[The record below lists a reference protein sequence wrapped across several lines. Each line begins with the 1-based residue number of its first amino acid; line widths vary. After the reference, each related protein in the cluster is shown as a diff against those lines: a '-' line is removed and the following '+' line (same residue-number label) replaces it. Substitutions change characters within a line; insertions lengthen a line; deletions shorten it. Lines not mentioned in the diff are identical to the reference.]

1 MKKIFSFIILLSLFA
16 FITSCSLFTEQTDLE
31 FLSSKLNNLDITN
44 GEILYFN
51 DTHGGFLGDGEC
63 YAEVKILDNSVSD
76 KIKNEWHK
84 LPLTDNLNTV
94 IYGGEV
100 ETEFGPGTVLSF
112 VDDKIPVIKN
122 GYYYFEDRHSDS
134 KNKKDDTDIF
144 DRYSYNFTVAIYDL
158 DTHTLYFYAL
168 DT

>member
-1 MKKIFSFIILLSLFA
+1 MKKSISILLLFLVLVC
-16 FITSCSLFTEQTDLE
+16 TSCSLFEPLTDLE
-31 FLSSKLNNLDITN
+31 LLSSKLNNLDVTN

-63 YAEVKILDNSVSD
+63 YAEVKFSNNSVSD
-76 KIKNEWHK
+76 IIKNEWQK
-84 LPLTDNLNTV
+84 LPLTNNLNTV

-112 VDDKIPVIKN
+112 VDDKIPKVKN

-134 KNKKDDTDIF
+134 TNKKDDTDIF
-144 DRYSYNFTVAIYDL
+144 NRYSYNFTVAIYDL

>member
-1 MKKIFSFIILLSLFA
+1 MKRIISLVLLIIALVS
-16 FITSCSLFTEQTDLE
+16 ISSCSLFTSLSDLE
-31 FLSSKLNNLDITN
+31 LLSRKLNNLDVTS
-44 GEILYFN
+44 GEILRFN

-63 YAEVKILDNSVSD
+63 YAEVKFSDNSVSEI
-76 KIKNEWHK
+76 IKNEWQK

-100 ETEFGPGTVLSF
+100 KTEFGPGTVLSF
-112 VDDKIPVIKN
+112 VDDKIPKIKN
-122 GYYYFEDRHSDS
+122 GYYYFEDRHSES

-144 DRYSYNFTVAIYDL
+144 NRYSYNFTVAIYDL
-158 DTHTLYFYAL
+158 DTHSLYFYAL

>member
-1 MKKIFSFIILLSLFA
+1 MKKILSFIFLISLFI
-16 FITSCSLFTEQTDLE
+16 FTTSCSLFTEQTNLE
-31 FLSSKLNNLDITN
+31 LLSSKLNNLDVTN

-63 YAEVKILDNSVSD
+63 YAEVKFPNNSVSD
-76 KIKNEWHK
+76 IIKNEWQK
-84 LPLTDNLNTV
+84 LPLTNNLNTV

-112 VDDKIPVIKN
+112 VDDKIPEVKN

-134 KNKKDDTDIF
+134 TNKKDDTDILS
-144 DRYSYNFTVAIYDL
+144 RYSYNFTVAIYDL

>member
-1 MKKIFSFIILLSLFA
+1 MKKILSFIFLISLFI
-16 FITSCSLFTEQTDLE
+16 FTTSCSLFTEQTNLE
-31 FLSSKLNNLDITN
+31 LLSSKLNNLDVTN

-63 YAEVKILDNSVSD
+63 YAEVKFLNNSVSD
-76 KIKNEWHK
+76 IIKSEWQK
-84 LPLTDNLNTV
+84 LPLTNNLNTV

-112 VDDKIPVIKN
+112 VDDKIPKVKN

-134 KNKKDDTDIF
+134 TNKKDDTDILG
-144 DRYSYNFTVAIYDL
+144 RYSYNFTVAIYDL

>member
-1 MKKIFSFIILLSLFA
+1 MKKILSFIFLISLVVFT
-16 FITSCSLFTEQTDLE
+16 TSCSLFTEQTNLE
-31 FLSSKLNNLDITN
+31 LLSSKLNNLDVTN

-63 YAEVKILDNSVSD
+63 YAEVKFSDNSVSD
-76 KIKNEWHK
+76 IIKSEWQK
-84 LPLTDNLNTV
+84 LPLTNNLNTV
-94 IYGGEV
+94 IYGGKV

-112 VDDKIPVIKN
+112 VDDKIPTIKN

-134 KNKKDDTDIF
+134 TNKKDDTDIF
-144 DRYSYNFTVAIYDL
+144 NRYSYNFTVAIYDL

>member
-1 MKKIFSFIILLSLFA
+1 MKRIISLMLLIIALLS
-16 FITSCSLFTEQTDLE
+16 ISSCTLFTSLSDLE

-44 GEILYFN
+44 GEILCFK

-63 YAEVKILDNSVSD
+63 YAEVKFSDNSVSD

-134 KNKKDDTDIF
+134 KNKKDDSDIF
-144 DRYSYNFTVAIYDL
+144 NRYSYNFTVAIYDS

>member
-1 MKKIFSFIILLSLFA
+1 MKKILSLILLISLVVFT
-16 FITSCSLFTEQTDLE
+16 TSCSLFTEQTDLD

-44 GEILYFN
+44 GEILCFK

-63 YAEVKILDNSVSD
+63 YAEVKFSDNSVSD
-76 KIKNEWHK
+76 KIKNEWQK
-84 LPLTDNLNTV
+84 LPLTNNLNTV

-112 VDDKIPVIKN
+112 ADDKIPTIKN

-144 DRYSYNFTVAIYDL
+144 IRYSYNFTVAIYDL